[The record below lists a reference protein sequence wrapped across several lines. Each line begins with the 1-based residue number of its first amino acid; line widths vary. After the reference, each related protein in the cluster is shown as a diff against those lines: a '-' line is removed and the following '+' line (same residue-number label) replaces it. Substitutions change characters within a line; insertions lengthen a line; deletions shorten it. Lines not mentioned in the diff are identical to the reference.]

1 MAGLGRSLI
10 VSAGC
15 MYPARP
21 CNAVR
26 TCTSARAP
34 SAVARK
40 HRESLQKSKWCS
52 GDRSSMQ
59 TKQYPTAVEVE
70 PNWVEASLHCICMR
84 LALARTEGCRCARL
98 NSSVYDLLH
107 CSCKQ
112 ANRGRGAKS
121 QRPAGGLLGSRGG
134 PPDVRCEPVAVLA
147 SLYSTGGRGRR
158 TKRQK
163 NKRRGEKDAQVKS

>member
-21 CNAVR
+21 ARPCNAVR
-26 TCTSARAP
+26 TCTSARALCR
-34 SAVARK
+34 RK
-40 HRESLQKSKWCS
+40 K
-52 GDRSSMQ
+52 

-112 ANRGRGAKS
+112 ANTGRGAKS